1 MNIVIDKGNTLCK
14 LAVFGED
21 SEPIEVLVSP
31 AGDKACLGKVLD
43 KYKPKACIISS
54 VTTFDEDI
62 KQILKDRIPFVLELN
77 HSTPLPVKNAY
88 ETPETLGMD
97 RIAAAVGAWSIQP
110 GRDCLVIDM
119 GTAITYDIVSKD
131 GVYEG
136 GNIAPGLNLRLKA
149 LHEFTG
155 RLPEVAAKA
164 DFEIFGRN
172 TEKAIRAGVMQ
183 GIVHEVNGYYDHY
196 KEKFPDL
203 FAFLTGGDLIYFAE
217 KLKNG
222 IFVSGNLVLIGLN
235 KILNYNVDQK

>member
-14 LAVFGED
+14 LAVFGE
-21 SEPIEVLVSP
+21 SQEPVEVLASP
-31 AGDKACLGKVLD
+31 AGDPDCLGKVLN
-43 KYKPKACIISS
+43 KYKPKACIVSS
-54 VTTFDEDI
+54 VTTFNEDI
-62 KQILKDRIPFVLELN
+62 KQILKARIPFVLELD
-77 HSTPLPVKNAY
+77 HGTPLPIKNEY

-110 GRDCLVIDM
+110 GKDSLVIDM
-119 GTAITYDIVSKD
+119 GTAITYDLISKN
-131 GVYEG
+131 GVFEG

-155 RLPEVAAKA
+155 RLPEVSAKP
-164 DFEIFGRN
+164 DFEEFGRN

-183 GIVHEVNGYYDHY
+183 GIVYEVNGYLDHY
-196 KEKFPDL
+196 KKKFPDL